1 MAYDRSQA
9 ESEKP
14 GSSAK
19 VRYVVATDGDVGQRL
34 DNFLLREL
42 KGVPRTHVY
51 RLLRKGEVRV
61 NSKRARPDQRVAA
74 GDRVRLPPVRRPD
87 PVEGVAT
94 ARRAA
99 ARGDGRDRLR
109 GRGPDRDQQAGG
121 PRRARR
127 QRALAWRDRGAA
139 RGTPRAW
146 RARSRASAGPRDE
159 RMSPDRE
166 ASRGASRS
174 ACAAARRASREALS
188 GAGVRPL
195 AARPQA
201 HRARARHRRTRAAAS
216 ATSRCAATVRWR

>member
-87 PVEGVAT
+87 
-94 ARRAA
+94 
-99 ARGDGRDRLR
+99 
-109 GRGPDRDQQAGG
+109 
-121 PRRARR
+121 
-127 QRALAWRDRGAA
+127 QRKLKDAK
-139 RGTPRAW
+139 TF
-146 RARSRASAGPRDE
+146 
-159 RMSPDRE
+159 
-166 ASRGASRS
+166 
-174 ACAAARRASREALS
+174 
-188 GAGVRPL
+188 
-195 AARPQA
+195 
-201 HRARARHRRTRAAAS
+201 TAAS
-216 ATSRCAATVRWR
+216 PYGPVARK